1 MSGFNEPEME
11 IAERSIR
18 TGVEQVLKALAEQ
31 VGVEQ
36 LATFFIEGELVV
48 TMIGENNQWN
58 KVLEEMKVSGES
70 SRKVFNPAIN
80 DDMIIFIGR
89 ATEDQVKKCPI
100 LIAG

>member
-11 IAERSIR
+11 LAEQSVRI
-18 TGVEQVLKALAEQ
+18 GMEQVLRALAEQ

-36 LATFFIEGELVV
+36 LATFFIEGDLVV

-58 KVLEEMKVSGES
+58 RVLEEMKVSGES
-70 SRKVFNPAIN
+70 YRKVFNSAIN